1 MQIYDKTFAEGYLI
15 HMCVFENSVGYI
27 IVYDLHVGNTN
38 MYYFTEYRAAFEF
51 IQKFEKN

>member
-15 HMCVFENSVGYI
+15 HMCVFEDSVGYI
-27 IVYDLHVGNTN
+27 IVYDLHVGITN